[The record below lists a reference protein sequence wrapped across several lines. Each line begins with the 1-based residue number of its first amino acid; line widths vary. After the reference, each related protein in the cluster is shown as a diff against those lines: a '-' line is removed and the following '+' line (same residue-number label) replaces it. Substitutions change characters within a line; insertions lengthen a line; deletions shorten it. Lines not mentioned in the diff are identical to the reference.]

1 MGSDGRMARGV
12 CSGCVFDRVCA
23 VLEKGF
29 AIMSIIESDVL
40 RPVIT
45 EALAE
50 LSEHSGLGAGTV
62 DVELLCDAIRLGSGM
77 FTGRLHILAISV
89 GEDVTHHRL
98 VFNSPM
104 CEVEF
109 SLAVKQDGSYTVRF

>member
-1 MGSDGRMARGV
+1 
-12 CSGCVFDRVCA
+12 
-23 VLEKGF
+23 
-29 AIMSIIESDVL
+29 MSIVESDAL
-40 RPVIT
+40 RPVIMD
-45 EALAE
+45 ALAE
-50 LSEHSGLGAGTV
+50 LSDHSGLGAGTV

-77 FTGRLHILAISV
+77 FTGRLHILGISV

-109 SLAVKQDGSYTVRF
+109 GLSVKQDGTYLVRF